1 MAVTR
6 TLHTIVGVRCGL
18 WLSALILL
26 FVQAA
31 HATPI
36 ALQQSFAGNLDFVV
50 TGGTLRT
57 QSNNGNACAISGGS
71 VNASLTGIPAGATI
85 RAAYLYW
92 GGSGTTVDDV
102 VTFDGA
108 TTFADRVFTE
118 NFNDAGYNLWY
129 FGGSTDI
136 TSIVATKRN
145 GTYSFGGLTV
155 TTTDQGGSAPYCSSQ
170 AVVAGWGMIV
180 IYEDPA
186 EDFRVVNLYDGLQWF
201 RGNQIALTPS
211 NFQIPAAPVNGKLV
225 VLSWEGDVENS
236 AHLGGFNENIT
247 VNSSA
252 LTDGLNPLNNQFN
265 NTVNSL
271 GSNTAWG
278 VDLDIYNIDSLV
290 SPGDTSLTTVYSSGG
305 DLVLLTM
312 QAVSVSNSPTSD
324 LRIQKR
330 LVSPLQDSGSAQY
343 RLSVINNGPIS
354 EPGPIQVSDTL
365 DTRLTYA
372 GFSGGGW
379 NCSNIGQTVTCTH
392 PGPLASGAS
401 LAPLLLDVT
410 VDAGTGGQTI
420 SNTATVA
427 GQNFDNITAN
437 NSDTINS
444 YVYGPVTGIKNLYT
458 YFASA
463 GAPFTDTLS
472 RIVPDTG
479 SQVTDIAKNGGTA
492 ELTLSPTLA
501 RPLTLRAGTIPVRIC
516 SRRYGTGS
524 GGNNSRREMNVTLAY
539 SGAASGTIG
548 TSATQVFTS
557 TQWTSRVFNV
567 TLASNLT
574 LPAGTQLR
582 LIVRNESSGGGT
594 RLVGASS
601 LNCGANDVSRVEL
614 DALTVINIEDLQ
626 VFDAPW
632 PGGNPVTSVIDNGSD
647 VYVRALISDPFGSFD
662 INSATLDVFDDSD
675 TLYAGGLAM
684 TLVSDD
690 VANGERTYEF
700 GGTIP
705 PWPGS
710 PYVMRVRGDEGTEGT
725 VSSLAATSLQ
735 VTPQPPLLMV
745 TKLASSPSA
754 NPGSTVSYSIL
765 VSNAGT
771 GDATAVEISDALP
784 LFLSFATDTFGP
796 GQPFEFVD
804 GSPASGL
811 TPATPEYSN
820 DNAATYNYTPV
831 SGGGGA
837 PAGFDDN
844 VTHFR
849 IPFTGNMPPG
859 SSFTL
864 HYDARVD

>member
-1 MAVTR
+1 MAVSR
-6 TLHTIVGVRCGL
+6 G
-18 WLSALILL
+18 AYKLISRARHSLAVLL
-26 FVQAA
+26 VLLPAVV

-57 QSNNGNACAISGGS
+57 QSNSGNACAISGGAVS
-71 VNASLTGIPAGATI
+71 ATLSGIPAGATI

-102 VTFDGA
+102 VSFDGA
-108 TTFADRVFTE
+108 TTFADRTFTE
-118 NFNDAGYNLWY
+118 NFNSAGYDLWY

-136 TSIVATKRN
+136 TSAVATKRN
-145 GTYSFGGLTV
+145 GSYSFGGLTV

-180 IYEDPA
+180 IFEDPA

-211 NFQIPAAPVNGKLV
+211 NFQIPASPVNGKLV

-236 AHLGGFNENIT
+236 APLGGFNENIT
-247 VNSSA
+247 VNSNA

-265 NTVNSL
+265 NTVNTL

-324 LRIQKR
+324 LRMQKR
-330 LVSPLQDSGSAQY
+330 VASPLQDAGNAQY
-343 RLSVINNGPIS
+343 RLTVSNNGPIA

-365 DTRLTYA
+365 DGRLTYA
-372 GFSGGGW
+372 GFAGSGW
-379 NCSNIGQTVTCTH
+379 SCSTAGQTVTCTH

-401 LAPLLLDVT
+401 LAPLLLNVT
-410 VDAGTGGQTI
+410 VAPGSGGQTI
-420 SNTATVA
+420 SNSATVS
-427 GQNFDNITAN
+427 GQNFDNIAAN
-437 NSDTINS
+437 NTDTINS

-463 GAPFTDTLS
+463 PSPFTDTLS
-472 RIVPDTG
+472 RIVPTSN

-492 ELTLSPTLA
+492 ELVLA
-501 RPLTLRAGTIPVRIC
+501 PALVRPLTLRAGTIPVRLC

-524 GGNNSRREMNVTLAY
+524 GGSNTLRSMSVTLAY
-539 SGAASGTIG
+539 SGPVTGTIG
-548 TSATQVFTS
+548 TSATQAFTS
-557 TQWTSRVFNV
+557 TAWISRVFNV
-567 TLASNLT
+567 ALPANLT

-582 LIVRNESSGGGT
+582 LIVTNESSGGGT

-601 LNCGANDVSRVEL
+601 SNCGAVDVSRVEL

-632 PGGNPVTSVIDNGSD
+632 PGGNPISSVVDNGAD
-647 VYVRALISDPFGSFD
+647 IHVRALISDPFGSFD
-662 INSATLDVFDDSD
+662 INSATLDVFDESD
-675 TLYAGGLAM
+675 TLYAGSLAM
-684 TLVSDD
+684 TLVDDD
-690 VANGERTYEF
+690 VANGERTYEYT
-700 GGTIP
+700 GTVP

-710 PYVMRVRGDEGTEGT
+710 PYVMRVRADEGTEGT
-725 VSSLAATSLQ
+725 VSSLAATALQ

-754 NPGSTVSYSIL
+754 NPGSTISYSIQ

-771 GDATAVEISDALP
+771 GDAAAVEITDALP
-784 LFLSFATDTFGP
+784 AFLSFATDTFGP
-796 GQPFEFVD
+796 GQPLEFVD
-804 GSPASGL
+804 GTPSSGL
-811 TPATPEYSN
+811 TLSTPEYSN
-820 DNAATYNYTPV
+820 DNAATYTYTPV

-837 PAGFDDN
+837 PPGFDAN

-849 IPFTGNMPPG
+849 VPFTGTMPPG
-859 SSFTL
+859 GSFTL